1 MSEVRAAAARSY
13 PASEASGSWEET
25 PHVRGQGQPGEA
37 TSCSRQGAETLR
49 GHTEPEA
56 RGGSQEETPTPE
68 ARAGGQE
75 EQPKEQWLSRHRRA

>member
-1 MSEVRAAAARSY
+1 MAERSYSASEV
-13 PASEASGSWEET
+13 
-25 PHVRGQGQPGEA
+25 
-37 TSCSRQGAETLR
+37 
-49 GHTEPEA
+49 